1 MSERMFPATTSEPIR
16 NGSTARPQSLPDRE
30 FKRLAEFIYSECGIK
45 LPPAKKTMLEARLH
59 KRLRVLGMDS
69 YSAYCDYLF
78 TQSGMDN
85 ELICLIDTVTTNTT
99 EFFREPKHFDI
110 LVQKVLPDYL
120 RRHSISEPLR
130 LWSAGCSSGEE
141 PYTLAMVLSEYA
153 RQNQGFRFSILATD
167 ISTQVLERAMRA
179 TYPEEKLSNVSMEY
193 KKRYMLRGKNRC
205 TGLIRFNQEVRSH
218 ISFQRLNFME
228 EFSFDKPKHIIFCR
242 NVIIY
247 FDRKTQENLLS
258 RFCNSL
264 EPGGNLFIGHSESI
278 TGMDLPLTPVAPTV
292 YRKI

>member
-1 MSERMFPATTSEPIR
+1 MSERMFSATTPEPIR

-179 TYPEEKLSNVSMEY
+179 TYPDEKLSNVSMEY

-218 ISFQRLNFME
+218 ITFQRLNFME
-228 EFSFDKPKHIIFCR
+228 EFSFDKPRHIIFCR

>member
-1 MSERMFPATTSEPIR
+1 MSSANTSSSTG
-16 NGSTARPQSLPDRE
+16 NGSAVRTQSLPDRE
-30 FKRLAEFIYSECGIK
+30 FKRLAEFIYAECGIK

-69 YSAYCDYLF
+69 YSTYCDYLF

-85 ELICLIDTVTTNTT
+85 ELVCLIDTVTTNTT

-110 LVQKVLPDYL
+110 LTQKVLPDYL
-120 RRHSISEPLR
+120 KRHSISEPLR

-141 PYTLAMVLSEYA
+141 PYTLAMVLSEFA
-153 RQNQGFRFSILATD
+153 LQNQGFRFSILATD

-179 TYPEEKLSNVSMEY
+179 TYPEERLQGVSMEY
-193 KKRYMLRGKNRC
+193 KKRYMLRGKNKC
-205 TGLIRFNQEVRSH
+205 KGLIRFNKELRST
-218 ISFQRLNFME
+218 ISFRRLNFME
-228 EFSFDKPKHIIFCR
+228 EFTFDKPKHIIFCR

-258 RFCNSL
+258 RFCNNL
-264 EPGGNLFIGHSESI
+264 ELGGNLFIGHSESI